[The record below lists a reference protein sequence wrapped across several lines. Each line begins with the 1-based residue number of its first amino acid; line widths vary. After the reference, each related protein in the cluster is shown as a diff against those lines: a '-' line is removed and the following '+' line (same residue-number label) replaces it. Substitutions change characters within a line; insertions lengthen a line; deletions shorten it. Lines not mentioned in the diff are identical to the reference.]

1 MHAWRSMVK
10 RGVML
15 LLAGGLFSA
24 CYAPPPYYGYGYG
37 RGYHCRRVWVAPYY
51 GRAGYWRC
59 A

>member
-1 MHAWRSMVK
+1 MVK

-37 RGYHCRRVWVAPYY
+37 RGYHCRRVWVGPVY

-59 A
+59 M